1 MKKPIHKKWWFWV
14 LIVILLGIIGAQ
26 LGGKEEKT
34 VSGPSSSTAGAKT
47 ATDGSSP
54 SPEASKE
61 PEEIAITKPGETIT
75 TKNFKLTVEALN
87 KLSGSD
93 FVKPTDGNE
102 FVQVV
107 VLIENISKKD
117 YMVSSALMF
126 DAYQDDFSINQD
138 FMALTLDNKLSTLD
152 GELAAGKKLRGQLA
166 YEVPKDWKQLEINVD
181 LTKLSFSNDGE
192 IKIKLPNEK

>member
-54 SPEASKE
+54 SPETSKE
-61 PEEIAITKPGETIT
+61 PDEIAITKPGETIT

-126 DAYQDDFSINQD
+126 DAYQDDLSINQD